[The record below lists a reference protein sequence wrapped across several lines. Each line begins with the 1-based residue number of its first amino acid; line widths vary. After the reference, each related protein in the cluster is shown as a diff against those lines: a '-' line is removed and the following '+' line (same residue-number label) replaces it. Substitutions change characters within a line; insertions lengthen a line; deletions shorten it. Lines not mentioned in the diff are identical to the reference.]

1 MGINVSGKNVVV
13 TGVIAGE
20 SRVTA
25 ENRLRAAGAKVA
37 SSVTKT
43 TDLLICGAKV
53 GASKTTKAQS
63 LGAQIVSWDDVS
75 WDGGGDGEAAAPA
88 AAPGKLLPIQ
98 VGPMLA
104 KKEEHVPTGDG
115 WLHEIKWDGYRC
127 VATVKGGRVA
137 MQSRS
142 GLTDYVDQ
150 FPAIARDLA
159 TLPDCIVD
167 GEIVVLDREGGSFAA
182 VSRSSAA
189 GQFIA
194 FDLLALD
201 GDDLRRQPLG
211 ARRDRLDIL
220 INDRETPL
228 THVGISPDFAD
239 GEQLLAYCV
248 ENGLEGVVSKRIDS
262 TYKEGARDGSW
273 IKVKCRLDQ
282 EFVVVG
288 YTEGEGQRAATFGAL
303 VLAAHDD
310 DGNLVLTGKANVAEP
325 VEHAALFAALRA
337 LPVGE
342 APPGASPEQARKAA
356 NEGTTWVAPEIV
368 VQVEFQK
375 WTDDGRLWH
384 PSYKG
389 QRRDKPAAQVTLDR

>member
-1 MGINVSGKNVVV
+1 MGINVTGKNVVV

-25 ENRLRAAGAKVA
+25 ENKLRAAGAKVA

-53 GASKTTKAQS
+53 GASKTTKAKD

-75 WDGGGDGEAAAPA
+75 WDGDGDGEAGAPV

-104 KKEEHVPTGDG
+104 KKEEHVPTGDE

-127 VATVKGGRVA
+127 VATVKDGRVA

-142 GLTDYVDQ
+142 GLSDYVDQ
-150 FPAIARDLA
+150 FPAIACDLA
-159 TLPDCIVD
+159 TLPDCTID

-201 GDDLRRQPLG
+201 GDDLRRQPLTT
-211 ARRDRLDIL
+211 RRAML
-220 INDRETPL
+220 EGVVSG
-228 THVGISPDFAD
+228 HQSVGVSPAFDD

-248 ENGLEGVVSKRIDS
+248 ENGLEGVVSKRRTS

-273 IKVKCRLDQ
+273 LKIKCRLDQ

-303 VLAAHDD
+303 VLAAHDGEGD
-310 DGNLVLTGKANVAEP
+310 LVLVGKANVAEP
-325 VEHAALFAALRA
+325 VEHAALFAALKS

-342 APPGASPEQARKAA
+342 VPPGASPEQARKAA

-389 QRRDKPAAQVTLDR
+389 QRHDKPAAQVTLDR